1 MRRGRFLRLIFPGE
15 LGTPLFPRATPNLLG
30 ILRRVLGT
38 HPGPRFQSFAP
49 RRARRVVFGICRSE
63 ISCWKR
69 RRRIA
74 AHLGI
79 PIRPRTRIDD
89 SRWCMIQRVPEII
102 IGHIPSNRTHILGKS
117 IRHRVSHETH
127 RIRKCLLRLFEPND
141 VGGEFQSLRIDGNG
155 FHRSYSG
162 PARSAADSIPG
173 KRSRST
179 SRAAVA
185 SRFLTGSGSPRRLPS
200 SK

>member
-38 HPGPRFQSFAP
+38 HPGPRFESFAP

-79 PIRPRTRIDD
+79 PIRPRTRIDN
-89 SRWCMIQRVPEII
+89 SRRSLIQRIPEII
-102 IGHIPSNRTHILGKS
+102 IGHILPNRAHVLRKGVP
-117 IRHRVSHETH
+117 HRVSHETC
-127 RIRKCLLRLFEPND
+127 RIRERSFRLLEPDD
-141 VGGEFQSLRIDGNG
+141 VAGELQSLWIYRNG
-155 FHRSYSG
+155 LH
-162 PARSAADSIPG
+162 
-173 KRSRST
+173 
-179 SRAAVA
+179 
-185 SRFLTGSGSPRRLPS
+185 SP
-200 SK
+200 